1 VPPAFEAELA
11 GVAKHGLAVA
21 FHVLVE
27 PNVRSGLGE
36 DHFERGLATLKGTTL
51 LLELLELAQA
61 EGRAA

>member
-1 VPPAFEAELA
+1 
-11 GVAKHGLAVA
+11 VAKHGLAVA